1 MDESLAGGANR
12 SGCQSRRHSSPA
24 VGFWV
29 QRTGT
34 PSCQLEM
41 QMLHPMHSRISC
53 SRPSL
58 ILLGRNGSAMEGL
71 APPIKSRMPRLT
83 CETITSGEVN
93 RPTPTT
99 GRLVNCLTKSMIG
112 SWLPSGEN
120 LEGAQS
126 VGLES
131 ILTSQRSVT

>member
-1 MDESLAGGANR
+1 MDESLAGGANT

-41 QMLHPMHSRISC
+41 QMLQPMHSRISC

-58 ILLGRNGSAMEGL
+58 ILLGRNGSAIEGL
-71 APPIKSRMPRLT
+71 APPIKSSTPRRI
-83 CETITSGEVN
+83 CETITSGEVK
-93 RPTPTT
+93 RATPTT
-99 GRLVNCLTKSMIG
+99 GLAVNCLTKLTIG
-112 SWLPSGEN
+112 SWLPSGEKR
-120 LEGAQS
+120 EGAQS

-131 ILTSQRSVT
+131 IFTSHKS

>member
-1 MDESLAGGANR
+1 MDESLAGGANT

-29 QRTGT
+29 HRTGT

-41 QMLHPMHSRISC
+41 QMLQPMHSRISC

-58 ILLGRNGSAMEGL
+58 IFLGKNGSAIDGL
-71 APPIKSRMPRLT
+71 APPIKSKMPRLT
-83 CETITSGEVN
+83 CETMTSGEVN

-99 GRLVNCLTKSMIG
+99 GFLVNFLMKSTIG
-112 SWLPSGEN
+112 SCEPSGEKRD
-120 LEGAQS
+120 GAQS

-131 ILTSQRSVT
+131 